1 MNLFFYNFVFSL
13 FLPFIA
19 GRIFFK
25 SLRDSDY
32 RKHFSNRLG
41 IYNNKDNLKEVVW
54 FHAVSLGEVISSQK
68 IVKKILKENNV
79 ILSVTTPTGLRE
91 ANKIFGEDVK
101 VVYAPWDFQWFVSN
115 FFRTYEP
122 KSLILFE
129 TEIWPN
135 IISVASNRKIPIILS
150 NGRMSESSF
159 QRYKKF
165 NFFSKQIFRKITY
178 AFVQSAAHKKRFIM
192 LGIDSYKISN
202 VGSVKFDIEI
212 NTHPEINKDDN
223 KIILAASTH
232 KHEDELIIN
241 AYMKLIE
248 EFKEIKLIIVPRH
261 PDRSE
266 SISNLLDEYKL
277 ASSIYDYV
285 PNEFTENEVTV
296 IKATG
301 LLNKLYSQSTIAFV
315 GGSLFKEYG
324 GHNIIEPAS
333 QGCPFI
339 IGPFMKNFY
348 DIVEEFS
355 NYDACIQIQDEKEL
369 VNAFKALLNSDK
381 LRHDMSERA
390 AEVCLKNQGSL
401 NEQCNTILKIIRGDK
416 IEISNSNN

>member
-1 MNLFFYNFVFSL
+1 
-13 FLPFIA
+13 
-19 GRIFFK
+19 
-25 SLRDSDY
+25 
-32 RKHFSNRLG
+32 
-41 IYNNKDNLKEVVW
+41 
-54 FHAVSLGEVISSQK
+54 
-68 IVKKILKENNV
+68 
-79 ILSVTTPTGLRE
+79 
-91 ANKIFGEDVK
+91 
-101 VVYAPWDFQWFVSN
+101 
-115 FFRTYEP
+115 
-122 KSLILFE
+122 
-129 TEIWPN
+129 
-135 IISVASNRKIPIILS
+135 
-150 NGRMSESSF
+150 MSESTF
-159 QRYKKF
+159 QRYKNF
-165 NFFSKQIFRKITY
+165 NFFSKQNFRKITH
-178 AFVQSAAHKKRFIM
+178 AFVQSEAHKKRFIM

-369 VNAFKALLNSDK
+369 LNAFKPFLMASWCEPEK
-381 LRHDMSERA
+381 AVKTKSPA
-390 AEVCLKNQGSL
+390 
-401 NEQCNTILKIIRGDK
+401 
-416 IEISNSNN
+416 